1 VSKFKVGDRV
11 RVVSCG
17 YGNMPMGSVGV
28 VDRFISGAG
37 HEVNGD
43 PVVVIPGVY
52 VNGAWG
58 NGRRFDDE
66 ELIKENQMKDDDVVT
81 ATAGRIRSA
90 AGKCPQANQ
99 VLREVYPEVFKEEVE
114 FQVGDIVEYIGQIL
128 EGKGELGV
136 IVRGED
142 VNCCVGVQYFKSQLF
157 SSYGKNT
164 DGCFRQSTNAFKLI
178 LRPNLICTP
187 KS

>member
-1 VSKFKVGDRV
+1 
-11 RVVSCG
+11 
-17 YGNMPMGSVGV
+17 M
-28 VDRFISGAG
+28 I
-37 HEVNGD
+37 
-43 PVVVIPGVY
+43 
-52 VNGAWG
+52 
-58 NGRRFDDE
+58 
-66 ELIKENQMKDDDVVT
+66 KDDDVVT

-114 FQVGDIVEYIGQIL
+114 FQVGDIVEYIGQIP

-157 SSYGKNT
+157 SSYVKNT

-178 LRPNLICTP
+178 LRPNLTCTP
-187 KS
+187 KG